1 MMISSW
7 QEFMYKYELPYS
19 AEFQIDSILAS
30 QLEVRNWRVN
40 GLPSDKVSCANAC
53 IATRSQRIP
62 ILIDPQELA
71 YSWLA
76 KMGSKLKPKPDDSN
90 QFKLVKNGDKQ
101 SVKTIE
107 KAIE

>member
-1 MMISSW
+1 M
-7 QEFMYKYELPYS
+7 
-19 AEFQIDSILAS
+19 
-30 QLEVRNWRVN
+30 VN

-53 IATRSQRIP
+53 VATRSQRIP

-107 KAIE
+107 KAIEYGWMVLY